1 MSNSIEM
8 QIAKSEEQLRLAMLR
23 SDVNSLDKLLAPELI
38 FTNHLGQVLT
48 KKDDLVAHQSGTL
61 KIEVLTPSEEHI
73 QLMGDVA
80 VVHVRMHIL
89 GSYAGTVSDDDFR
102 FTRVWTLTSSGSWH
116 VVTAH
121 ACVVT

>member
-73 QLMGDVA
+73 QLIGDVA
-80 VVHVRMHIL
+80 IVHVRVHRRRFSIYSCMV
-89 GSYAGTVSDDDFR
+89 SYF
-102 FTRVWTLTSSGSWH
+102 
-116 VVTAH
+116 
-121 ACVVT
+121 